1 MQAKERTPVKEHLVD
16 IRYVCAGCGM
26 ETKRT
31 VAEEAPWAGAAT
43 ACGVSARIASGRL
56 WAARRRTASNELDWV
71 QIAAAPGVDRE
82 IRRWCESLWAAWSHV
97 HAQIAELCKE
107 KLGLAR

>member
-1 MQAKERTPVKEHLVD
+1 
-16 IRYVCAGCGM
+16 
-26 ETKRT
+26 
-31 VAEEAPWAGAAT
+31 
-43 ACGVSARIASGRL
+43 
-56 WAARRRTASNELDWV
+56 V